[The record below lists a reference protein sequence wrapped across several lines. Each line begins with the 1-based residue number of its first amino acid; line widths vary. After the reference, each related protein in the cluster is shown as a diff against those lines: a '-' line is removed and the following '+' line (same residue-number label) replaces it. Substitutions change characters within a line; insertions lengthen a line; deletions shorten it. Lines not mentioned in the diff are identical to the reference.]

1 MPPKPSKSSHPTTM
15 EGEMCSKVEQALH
28 VHMVGGTGETSYT
41 ANSRLQEKAIHRT
54 KSMLATAVEETY
66 KALHPDQMVVVNLD
80 CSSGPNTLLV
90 VSYVLSVAAK
100 LPATMELQFFLND
113 LPRNDFNSLFLS
125 LEGFKKRL
133 EREIKGDLL
142 VPYYVAGVA
151 GSFYGRMML
160 VFVGRRNKTP
170 GNGDFVHLYGLLG
183 EALNLM
189 VLEGIVPEEKV
200 DTFNLPT
207 YGASFEEVESMI
219 QNEGLFDLDRAEI
232 FESSWDPFDDS
243 KDDFYTIS
251 NHTRSGKNVVN
262 YIRAVVE
269 PLIVH
274 QFGVAILDDLFKRY
288 THRVSKHLLKEKANY
303 IILVFALKKK
313 AYNIRHRTKQCHQ
326 PVSSSTLPLSL
337 PSALLPTLDWVTPAA
352 CLSPETAV
360 GHILRSADQVDNFSA
375 ECCRLPVLALC
386 PKSEQISDPSF
397 EVKFCA
403 VVGQSLHIVAI
414 GSCNDGEFE
423 GWSERKLNG

>member
-1 MPPKPSKSSHPTTM
+1 
-15 EGEMCSKVEQALH
+15 
-28 VHMVGGTGETSYT
+28 
-41 ANSRLQEKAIHRT
+41 
-54 KSMLATAVEETY
+54 
-66 KALHPDQMVVVNLD
+66 
-80 CSSGPNTLLV
+80 
-90 VSYVLSVAAK
+90 
-100 LPATMELQFFLND
+100 MELQFFLND

-151 GSFYGRMML
+151 GSFYGRFFPRASVHLFYSSFCLMRLSQVSERLKTEHGVPLNKGNMYWTETSLVEIEKAYQEKFQKDFSIFLMSCHTELNVGGRMML

-313 AYNIRHRTKQCHQ
+313 AYK
-326 PVSSSTLPLSL
+326 
-337 PSALLPTLDWVTPAA
+337 
-352 CLSPETAV
+352 
-360 GHILRSADQVDNFSA
+360 
-375 ECCRLPVLALC
+375 
-386 PKSEQISDPSF
+386 
-397 EVKFCA
+397 
-403 VVGQSLHIVAI
+403 
-414 GSCNDGEFE
+414 
-423 GWSERKLNG
+423 

>member
-28 VHMVGGTGETSYT
+28 IHMVGGTRETSYT
-41 ANSRLQEKAIHRT
+41 ANSRLQEKTIHRT

-90 VSYVLSVAAK
+90 VSHVLSVAAK

-113 LPRNDFNSLFLS
+113 LPGNDFNSLFLS

-151 GSFYGRMML
+151 GSFYGR
-160 VFVGRRNKTP
+160 R
-170 GNGDFVHLYGLLG
+170 
-183 EALNLM
+183 
-189 VLEGIVPEEKV
+189 KV
-200 DTFNLPT
+200 DTFNLST
-207 YGASFEEVESMI
+207 YMASFEEVESMI

-232 FESSWDPFDDS
+232 FESSWNSFDDS

-251 NHTRSGKNVVN
+251 KHTRSEKNVTN

-269 PLIVH
+269 LLILL
-274 QFGVAILDDLFKRY
+274 QFGAAKLDDLFVRY
-288 THRVSKHLLKEKANY
+288 AHLVSKNLLKEKANHT
-303 IILVFALKKK
+303 IVVFTLKKK
-313 AYNIRHRTKQCHQ
+313 A
-326 PVSSSTLPLSL
+326 
-337 PSALLPTLDWVTPAA
+337 
-352 CLSPETAV
+352 
-360 GHILRSADQVDNFSA
+360 
-375 ECCRLPVLALC
+375 
-386 PKSEQISDPSF
+386 
-397 EVKFCA
+397 
-403 VVGQSLHIVAI
+403 
-414 GSCNDGEFE
+414 
-423 GWSERKLNG
+423 